1 MQDQSWRLYVPGILH
16 RRAVPVQI
24 EFLKNI
30 ATKIRRVAISA
41 IARAI
46 VRNEV
51 RDAAQRDC
59 GFETICVPD
68 DPVGHKTA
76 VTSARHPHPFL
87 IDPGITLQGRID
99 AAHDVDKI
107 LAAPFIDDAPLELL
121 TVTGRAARIC
131 KQYRVTL
138 RRINLKLVIPIHSI
152 LTRRTAVYAENH
164 WILLACSPVDGFDE
178 KAIDVPIVR
187 ALIGEAFDVGESQLL
202 PQRFI
207 KICQLAFVLSI

>member
-41 IARAI
+41 IAGAI

-51 RDAAQRDC
+51 RDAAQRNR
-59 GFETICVPD
+59 GFETIRVAY

-87 IDPGITLQGRID
+87 IDPGIALQGRID
-99 AAHDVDKI
+99 AVHDVDKI
-107 LAAPFIDDAPLELL
+107 LAAPFIDDAALELL
-121 TVTGRAARIC
+121 TVTRGAARVRKENC
-131 KQYRVTL
+131 VTPG
-138 RRINLKLVIPIHSI
+138 RINLELVIPIDPI
-152 LTRRTAVYAENH
+152 LSGRPSVNAENH
-164 WILLACSPVDGFDE
+164 WILLACLPVDGFDE
-178 KAIDVPIVR
+178 KAIDVPVVR
-187 ALIGEAFDVGESQLL
+187 AFVREAFDLGKTQLL
-202 PQRFI
+202 PQRFV
-207 KICQLAFVLSI
+207 KIRQLPFAFSI